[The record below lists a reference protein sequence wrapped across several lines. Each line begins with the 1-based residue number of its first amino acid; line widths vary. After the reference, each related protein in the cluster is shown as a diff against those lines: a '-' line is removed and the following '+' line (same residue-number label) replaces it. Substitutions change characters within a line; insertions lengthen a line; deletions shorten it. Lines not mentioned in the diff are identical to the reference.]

1 MIGRRELPFVLQ
13 AIPLG
18 IPFFTHLP
26 AIWPYAF
33 ALAAAVNLWAWLAA
47 LGRRNRILDTPTSR
61 IASAAQGYVELI
73 GQGQPLD
80 GVELLTPHS
89 QLPCLWYR
97 YRVLRR
103 ENNQWRQVD
112 SAESTAAFG
121 LDDGS
126 GVCELDPAGADI
138 LTSHVETR
146 TEGNVR
152 YIEQVLLKGDRLYAL
167 GDFISLSGAQLALD
181 RRRDVGD
188 LLGEWKQD
196 PATLHERFDLDRN
209 QEIDPRE
216 WQLARLAAERE
227 IGRRH
232 EELRRQPRRHRLS
245 KPAHGEPYLI
255 SNREQDHLDRRYGW
269 LALLHLLLLV
279 AMLAGLG
286 WALDG

>member
-1 MIGRRELPFVLQ
+1 MPGRRDWPFVLQ

-18 IPFFTHLP
+18 IPLLTHLP

-33 ALAAAVNLWAWLAA
+33 AIAAAVNLWAWLAA
-47 LGRRNRILDTPTSR
+47 LRRHNRILDTPTSR

-73 GQGQPLD
+73 GQGRPLD
-80 GVELLTPHS
+80 GMQLLTPHT

-126 GVCELDPAGADI
+126 GVCELDPVGADI
-138 LTSHVETR
+138 LTTHSETR
-146 TEGNVR
+146 TEGNTR

-167 GDFISLSGAQLALD
+167 GEFTSHSAQLD

-188 LLGEWKQD
+188 LLGDWKKD
-196 PATLHERFDLDRN
+196 PATLHERFDLDQN
-209 QEIDPRE
+209 QQIDPRE

-227 IGRRH
+227 ISRRH
-232 EELRRQPRRHRLS
+232 EALRHQPPRHRLS
-245 KPAHGEPYLI
+245 KPAHNQPYLI
-255 SNREQDHLDRRYGW
+255 SNREQNHLDRRYGW
-269 LALLHLLLLV
+269 LALLHLVLLI

-286 WALDG
+286 LALDR